1 MKGRKAARQVKVDTI
16 SDREILE
23 LIHKGIDHDGIAA
36 KDPRATRKRLKEFFG
51 KLGGLIGVESG
62 MDTKKSAKPALRVS
76 GHIQIY
82 TDGASRGNPGK
93 SGIGVVVLDGD
104 KNVLAE
110 VSEYIGDAATNNVAE
125 YKALIR
131 GVEKALE
138 FSPSRVDVFA
148 DSELMVRQLNGRYKV
163 RAPSIL
169 PLYNEARKLLGMLSE
184 SKVQYIP
191 REQNSLADALANRA
205 IDMVGD

>member
-1 MKGRKAARQVKVDTI
+1 MKSIT
-16 SDREILE
+16 DRELLE
-23 LIHKGIDHDGIAA
+23 LIHEGIDLASIMA
-36 KDPRATRKRLKEFFG
+36 KDPRVTRKRLKEFFG
-51 KLGGLIGVESG
+51 KLGGLIGGVEPG
-62 MDTKKSAKPALRVS
+62 MDTKKSVKPALRVS
-76 GHIQIY
+76 GHIQLY

-93 SGIGVVVLDGD
+93 SGIGVVVLDGE

-110 VSEYIGDAATNNVAE
+110 VSEYIGDATNNVAE

-148 DSELMVRQLNGRYKV
+148 DSELVVRQLNGQYKV

-169 PLYNEARKLLGMLSE
+169 PLYNEARKLLGMLPE
-184 SKVQYIP
+184 SKVQYVP

>member
-1 MKGRKAARQVKVDTI
+1 LRYEGGKAAREVKVDTI

-23 LIHKGIDHDGIAA
+23 LIRKGVDHDGIAA

-51 KLGGLIGVESG
+51 KLGGLIGVEPG
-62 MDTKKSAKPALRVS
+62 MDTNMDTKKSGRPALRVS
-76 GHIQIY
+76 GHIQ
-82 TDGASRGNPGK
+82 
-93 SGIGVVVLDGD
+93 L
-104 KNVLAE
+104 
-110 VSEYIGDAATNNVAE
+110 YIGDATNNVAE

-169 PLYNEARKLLGMLSE
+169 PLYEEARKLLGMLSE
-184 SKVQYIP
+184 SKVQHVP

>member
-1 MKGRKAARQVKVDTI
+1 MDTI

-23 LIHKGIDHDGIAA
+23 LIRKGVDHDGIAA
-36 KDPRATRKRLKEFFG
+36 KDPRVTRKRLKEFFG
-51 KLGGLIGVESG
+51 KLGGLIGVEPG
-62 MDTKKSAKPALRVS
+62 MDTKKSGKPALRVS
-76 GHIQIY
+76 GHIQLY

-93 SGIGVVVLDGD
+93 SGIGVVVLDGE
-104 KNVLAE
+104 KNILAE
-110 VSEYIGDAATNNVAE
+110 VSEYIGDATNNVAE

-138 FSPSRVDVFA
+138 FSPSRVDIFA

-184 SKVQYIP
+184 SKVQYVP

>member
-1 MKGRKAARQVKVDTI
+1 MKKI
-16 SDREILE
+16 SDRELLE
-23 LIHKGIDHDGIAA
+23 LINEGLDLDAIAA
-36 KDPRATRKRLKEFFG
+36 KDPRATRKRLKEF
-51 KLGGLIGVESG
+51 LGRLDGLIGVESG
-62 MDTKKSAKPALRVS
+62 MDTMDTKKSGKPAPRVS

-93 SGIGVVVLDGD
+93 SGIGVVVLDGEQ
-104 KNVLAE
+104 NVLAE
-110 VSEYIGDAATNNVAE
+110 VSEYIGDATNNVAE

-163 RAPSIL
+163 RASSIL
-169 PLYNEARKLLGMLSE
+169 PLYNEAKKLLEMLSE

>member
-1 MKGRKAARQVKVDTI
+1 LVKKDTI

-23 LIHKGIDHDGIAA
+23 LIRKGVDHDGIAA

-51 KLGGLIGVESG
+51 KLGGLIGVEPG
-62 MDTKKSAKPALRVS
+62 MDTNMDTKKSGRPALRVS
-76 GHIQIY
+76 GHIQLY

-93 SGIGVVVLDGD
+93 SGIGVVVLDGE

-110 VSEYIGDAATNNVAE
+110 VSEYIGDATNNVAE

-169 PLYNEARKLLGMLSE
+169 PLYEEARKLLGMLSE
-184 SKVQYIP
+184 SKVQYVP

>member
-1 MKGRKAARQVKVDTI
+1 MKSIT
-16 SDREILE
+16 DREILE
-23 LIHKGIDHDGIAA
+23 LIHEGIDLASIMA
-36 KDPRATRKRLKEFFG
+36 KDPRVTRKRLKEFFG
-51 KLGGLIGVESG
+51 KLGGLIGVEPG
-62 MDTKKSAKPALRVS
+62 MDTNMDTKKSGKPTLRVS
-76 GHIQIY
+76 GHIQLY

-93 SGIGVVVLDGD
+93 SGIGVVVLDGE
-104 KNVLAE
+104 KNILAE
-110 VSEYIGDAATNNVAE
+110 VSEYIGDATNNVAE

-131 GVEKALE
+131 GVEKVLE

-184 SKVQYIP
+184 SQVQYVP